1 LATQKIGGI
10 YMKKKKILKIIGI
23 ILLVVIAVFLIH
35 SIRNYVI
42 ITNLQNKVSKYV
54 DSTNYHTK
62 YVTTSDNGTNITI
75 NYYKK
80 DNKQH
85 ISIERE
91 LNGEK
96 STVLAYDN
104 GDGLDMFIE
113 SNDSKIAKLG
123 SGTLLEMY
131 NLNYIET
138 ESNWQTFLWGSQ
150 ASIKST
156 QYNGKECYIVKGFES
171 SMAIAYDSEQAYIN
185 KETGLVEKLVSDDS
199 TSERVYEYEFDN
211 VDDSIFVEPD
221 ISQYTLQ

>member
-10 YMKKKKILKIIGI
+10 YMEKKKILKIIGI

-80 DNKQH
+80 DNKQY

-91 LNGEK
+91 LDGEK
-96 STVLAYDN
+96 TKVSMYDN
-104 GDGLDMFIE
+104 GERRDTFTE
-113 SNDSKIAKLG
+113 TKDSKIANLN
-123 SGTLLEMY
+123 SGTILGIQM
-131 NLNYIET
+131 LNYFET
-138 ESNWQTFLWGSQ
+138 ENNGQTFLWGAQ

-156 QYNGKECYIVKGFES
+156 EYNGKECYIVKGFVS
-171 SMAIAYDSEQAYIN
+171 SMALTYDSEQAYID
-185 KETGLVEKLVSDDS
+185 KETGLVVKLVGSNS
-199 TSERVYEYEFDN
+199 TSEREYEFDN

-221 ISQYTLQ
+221 IGQYTLQ